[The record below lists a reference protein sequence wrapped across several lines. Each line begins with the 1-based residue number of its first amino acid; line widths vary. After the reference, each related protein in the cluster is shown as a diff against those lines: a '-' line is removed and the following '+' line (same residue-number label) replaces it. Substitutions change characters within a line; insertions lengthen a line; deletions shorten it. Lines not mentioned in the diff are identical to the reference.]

1 MREGS
6 CDLCGYSVQLQN
18 CVGFVDV
25 ETGYFS
31 ETCVT
36 CDGDGTEEVGI
47 KAEDTIALK
56 EEVSIKVEENIHI
69 KEEVSIKVEVPLD
82 IKDEIQEAIPFP
94 PVKTEHEVRLRGVCE
109 LVAAHVFRPIIA
121 LQKEIVVLH
130 LTICCFVLFCGC
142 HVAFEIWIAI

>member
-1 MREGS
+1 M
-6 CDLCGYSVQLQN
+6 CGYSVQLQN

-47 KAEDTIALK
+47 KAEETIDVK
-56 EEVSIKVEENIHI
+56 EEVSIKVEET
-69 KEEVSIKVEVPLD
+69 VD
-82 IKDEIQEAIPFP
+82 IKDEIQEAIPYP

-121 LQKEIVVLH
+121 LQKEIAELH
-130 LTICCFVLFCGC
+130 LTIWSFVLYCGC
-142 HVAFEIWIAI
+142 CVPFEIWIAV